1 MHLPTRRLKIRARKT
16 LVRALLTWPAGR
28 LLDPS
33 SEHRPLRR
41 VVVVTG
47 MHRSGTTIM
56 GRLLSL
62 APRSFSLHEPFN
74 LDWGLVGVE
83 QRYPYL
89 TAADV
94 ESPST
99 RTLRRFLT
107 TGDGTWKGYGEPIPP
122 THKRAAA
129 ALYNVRVLRPLGHTI
144 IVKDPFLLLALGWI
158 NHGLSDRPVVVTLR
172 HPCAWVMSLLRRS
185 MHPRS
190 AIRAFLEQD
199 GFGDPV
205 VKEILGKADWERAG
219 LVESG
224 AATWSILVRML
235 EVQLDAGADARVIRM
250 EDFAEDPRGTLV
262 DLYDG
267 CGLRQPADLDRIVA
281 EYTGTQNV
289 VVPEGRVLHKLQR
302 NSSALATAWR
312 TGLPADDQATIRDI
326 AGPYA
331 GRWYEPW

>member
-1 MHLPTRRLKIRARKT
+1 MNLRTRLKRTARKT
-16 LVRALLTWPAGR
+16 MVKALLSWPVGR

-33 SEHRPLRR
+33 SEHRPLRN

-62 APRSFSLHEPFN
+62 APRAFSLHEPFN

-83 QRYPYL
+83 RRYPYL
-89 TAADV
+89 TADDV
-94 ESPST
+94 GSPSA
-99 RTLRRFLT
+99 RTLRRFLV
-107 TGDGTWKGYGEPIPP
+107 TGEGTWKGYGEPIPP
-122 THKRAAA
+122 WHKRAAA
-129 ALYNVRVLRPLGHTI
+129 ARYNVRVLRSLGHTT

-190 AIRAFLEQD
+190 AIHSFLEQD

-205 VKEILGKADWERAG
+205 VKEILEQADWERAD
-219 LVESG
+219 LVASG
-224 AATWSILVRML
+224 AATWSILTRMM
-235 EVQLDAGADARVIRM
+235 EVQLDAGADARVVRM
-250 EDFAEDPRGTLV
+250 EDFAADPKGTLI
-262 DLYDG
+262 DLYRC
-267 CGLRQPADLDRIVA
+267 CGLREPADLDRIVA
-281 EYTGTQNV
+281 EYTGEQNV
-289 VVPEGRVLHKLQR
+289 VVPEGRVLHKLRR
-302 NSSALATAWR
+302 NSAALATAWR
-312 TGLPADDQATIRDI
+312 TGLSAEHQAQVRDI

-331 GRWYEPW
+331 RRWYEPW